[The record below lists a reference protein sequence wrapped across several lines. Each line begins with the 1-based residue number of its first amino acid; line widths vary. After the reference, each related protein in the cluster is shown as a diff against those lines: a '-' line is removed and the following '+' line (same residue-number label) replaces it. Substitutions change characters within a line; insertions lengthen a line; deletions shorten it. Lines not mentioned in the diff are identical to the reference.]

1 MATTYLDLTNEVL
14 RELNEIPLT
23 SANFSSAVGL
33 QQFVKDSVN
42 KSIFDIANEE
52 PQLPFFTVGQSGETD
67 PFYGNVTVATVAGT
81 RWYELKASSSSV
93 KDDFASIDWDDFY
106 LTTINV
112 SGESAPFVS
121 RGLKFLNLADW
132 RRYYR
137 DSENEDD
144 ANTQAYGEPKFV
156 IKSPDGRKFGLSPIP
171 DKVYNVHF
179 YAFEKPTKLS
189 IKSPDGRKFGLSP
202 IPDKVY
208 NVHFYAFE
216 KPTKLSAHGDTVVF
230 PEQYTNVI
238 TARTRYYVWQFKES
252 PQQAA
257 FAMDDYKKALRM
269 MKSNLINPTPRAM
282 TDDRRY
288 F

>member
-1 MATTYLDLTNEVL
+1 MATTYLNLSNEVL
-14 RELNEIPLT
+14 RELNEVVLT
-23 SANFSSAVGL
+23 SGNFASATGN
-33 QQFVKDSVN
+33 QAFVKDAIN
-42 KSIFDIANEE
+42 KSIFDIANTE
-52 PQLPFFTVGQSGETD
+52 PQLPFFSAGVSGSTD
-67 PFYGNVTVATVAGT
+67 PLYVNTTVATVAGQRFYT
-81 RWYELKASSSSV
+81 LKDGRSSITT
-93 KDDFASIDWDDFY
+93 DFASIDWDDFY
-106 LTTINV
+106 ITTINV
-112 SGESAPFVS
+112 SGESSPYVS
-121 RGLKFLNLADW
+121 KGLKFLTLADW

-144 ANTQAYGEPKFV
+144 ANTQPYGEPKFV
-156 IKSPDGRKFGLSPIP
+156 
-171 DKVYNVHF
+171 
-179 YAFEKPTKLS
+179 

>member
-33 QQFVKDSVN
+33 QQFTKDAIN

-52 PQLPFFTVGQSGETD
+52 PQLPFFAVGESGGTD

-93 KDDFASIDWDDFY
+93 QDDYASIDWDDFY

-121 RGLKFLNLADW
+121 RGLQFLNLADW
-132 RRYYR
+132 KRYYR
-137 DSENEDD
+137 DNENIDD
-144 ANTQAYGEPKFV
+144 ADSQAYGEPCRV

-179 YAFEKPTKLS
+179 LC
-189 IKSPDGRKFGLSP
+189 
-202 IPDKVY
+202 V
-208 NVHFYAFE
+208 
-216 KPTKLSAHGDTVVF
+216 
-230 PEQYTNVI
+230 
-238 TARTRYYVWQFKES
+238 
-252 PQQAA
+252 
-257 FAMDDYKKALRM
+257 
-269 MKSNLINPTPRAM
+269 
-282 TDDRRY
+282 
-288 F
+288 

>member
-1 MATTYLDLTNEVL
+1 MATTYLELTNEVL

-23 SANFSSAVGL
+23 SANFTSAVGL
-33 QQFVKDSVN
+33 QQFVKDSIN

-52 PQLPFFTVGQSGETD
+52 PQLPFLAVGESGGTD
-67 PFYGNVTVATVAGT
+67 PFYGNVTVASVAGT
-81 RWYELKASSSSV
+81 RWYELKASSSSL
-93 KDDFASIDWDDFY
+93 KDDYASIDWDDFY

-112 SGESAPFVS
+112 SGETAPFVS
-121 RGLKFLNLADW
+121 KGLGFLSLADW
-132 RRYYR
+132 KRYYR
-137 DSENEDD
+137 DSENVDD
-144 ANTQAYGEPKFV
+144 ADAQSYGEPSRV

-171 DKVYNVHF
+171 DKVYNIHF
-179 YAFEKPTKLS
+179 YAF
-189 IKSPDGRKFGLSP
+189 D
-202 IPDKVY
+202 
-208 NVHFYAFE
+208 

-238 TARTRYYVWQFKES
+238 TARTRYYIWQFKES

-257 FAMDDYKKALRM
+257 FAMDDYKKAMRT